1 MAEKNQ
7 RDDMFMVSDLET
19 LRVLT
24 DPLRLHILEVL
35 DAKPQTV
42 NQVAEKLGHS
52 GSRLYYHFNLLEKH
66 GLIEVVETRMVSNML
81 EKLYWLTAK
90 DIEIDK
96 SLLEFS
102 KDDVQEGLVSLISS
116 SLEATR
122 KEMLRSLQ
130 ARSYQL
136 DHGARPV
143 PRDVMI
149 QSTRKRLTDET
160 YQAFLE
166 KFRGILQEFRDLPEE
181 TGLGDDINTFSLACY
196 LYPNFYYEKKQSED
210 TKESS
215 QNE

>member
-1 MAEKNQ
+1 MAEKTQ
-7 RDDMFMVSDLET
+7 REAIFMVSDLET

-24 DPLRLHILEVL
+24 DPLRLQILEVL
-35 DAKPQTV
+35 DPRPQTV

-66 GLIEVVETRMVSNML
+66 GLIQVVETRMVSNMV
-81 EKLYWLTAK
+81 EKLYWLTAE

-96 SLLEFS
+96 SLLAFS
-102 KDDVQEGLVSLISS
+102 KDGVQEGLVSLISS

-143 PRDVMI
+143 PRDVVI
-149 QSTRKRLTDET
+149 QSTRKRLKDET
-160 YQAFLE
+160 YQAFLK
-166 KFRGILQEFRDLPEE
+166 KFRALLKEFRALPEE
-181 TGLGDDINTFSLACY
+181 TGTGEGINTFSLACY
-196 LYPNFYYEKKQSED
+196 LYPNFYYDEQESEVG
-210 TKESS
+210 KGSE
-215 QNE
+215 NA